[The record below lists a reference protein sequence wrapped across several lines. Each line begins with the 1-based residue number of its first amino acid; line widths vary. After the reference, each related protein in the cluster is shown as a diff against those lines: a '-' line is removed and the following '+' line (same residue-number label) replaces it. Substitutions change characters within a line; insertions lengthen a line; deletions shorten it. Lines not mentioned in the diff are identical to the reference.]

1 MLKTKNFKLILL
13 LLCLLILSGCRG
25 WFTEKAPIHPNPNLD
40 WQPKYKAQ
48 KYIGQIPKHTK
59 KYQINKSTK
68 SGKVNGEY
76 IKTIPIPVT
85 KYVINEGEKN
95 YGIYCS
101 TCHTKTGNGTKS
113 LISKRGWI
121 ASNLLE
127 DVTYNKTDG
136 ELYHIVSYGIRS
148 MPGYYKK
155 LSIEERW
162 SIVAYLRVL
171 QQINRATIN
180 DLTKEEKKLIR

>member
-1 MLKTKNFKLILL
+1 MLNTKLLKNILFLFCLIL
-13 LLCLLILSGCRG
+13 LSGCRG
-25 WFTEKAPIHPNPNLD
+25 WFSEKTPIHPNPNLD

-48 KYIGQIPKHTK
+48 KYSGDIPKHAKLYK
-59 KYQINKSTK
+59 KSSPID
-68 SGKVNGEY
+68 SGKKNGTY
-76 IKTIPIPVT
+76 INTIPIPVT
-85 KYVINEGEKN
+85 KHLLEEGEKN

-127 DVTYNKTDG
+127 DITYNKSDG
-136 ELYHIVSYGIRS
+136 ELFDIASYGIRS

-155 LSIEERW
+155 LSSEERW

-171 QQINRATIN
+171 QNINRASLN
-180 DLTKEEKKLIR
+180 DLTKEEKKRIR